1 MKIHRTFDRTASA
14 RLAGSRPPL
23 PRAAS
28 REPLLDA
35 LGKSIL
41 EGKETA
47 SYLWQ
52 VPDDQATR
60 QRLERLVEEI
70 REQSAKKGRREMPR
84 LCEELL
90 TALRA
95 SPSPQQVDL
104 LQDGFDRLYKLW
116 EAAKTGLV

>member
-1 MKIHRTFDRTASA
+1 MADDNPKGQRRS
-14 RLAGSRPPL
+14 
-23 PRAAS
+23 
-28 REPLLDA
+28 EPILDA
-35 LGKSIL
+35 LGKMVV
-41 EGKETA
+41 EGKDAA

-60 QRLERLVEEI
+60 QKLEQLVQLI
-70 REQSAKKGRREMPR
+70 RDESAKKGRREMPK

-104 LQDGFDRLYKLW
+104 LQDGFDRLHKLW
-116 EAAKTGLV
+116 AAAKTGMV

>member
-1 MKIHRTFDRTASA
+1 MAPDDSP
-14 RLAGSRPPL
+14 RPG
-23 PRAAS
+23 RGQ
-28 REPLLDA
+28 PLLDA
-35 LGKSIL
+35 LGKLIQD
-41 EGKETA
+41 GKDTA

-52 VPDDQATR
+52 VPDDQGTR
-60 QRLERLVEEI
+60 SRLQQLLQEI
-70 REQSAKKGRREMPR
+70 KDQSAKKGRREMPR

-116 EAAKTGLV
+116 EAARTGML

>member
-1 MKIHRTFDRTASA
+1 MTADEPNGQ
-14 RLAGSRPPL
+14 RR
-23 PRAAS
+23 

-35 LGKSIL
+35 LGKAIL

-60 QRLERLVEEI
+60 QRLERLVEQI
-70 REQSAKKGRREMPR
+70 RDQSAKKGRREMPR

>member
-1 MKIHRTFDRTASA
+1 MPADDPKSQRRS
-14 RLAGSRPPL
+14 
-23 PRAAS
+23 
-28 REPLLDA
+28 EPLLDA
-35 LGKSIL
+35 LGKMVV
-41 EGKETA
+41 EGKDAA

-52 VPDDQATR
+52 VPGDQATR
-60 QRLERLVEEI
+60 SRLVQLVEEI
-70 REQSAKKGRREMPR
+70 RDQSAKKGRREMPK

-116 EAAKTGLV
+116 EAAKTGMI

>member
-1 MKIHRTFDRTASA
+1 MTGDDRESQ
-14 RLAGSRPPL
+14 R
-23 PRAAS
+23 

-35 LGKSIL
+35 LGKAIL
-41 EGKETA
+41 EGKEAA

-60 QRLERLVEEI
+60 ERLAKLVEDI
-70 REQSAKKGRREMPR
+70 REQSRKKGRHEMPK
-84 LCEELL
+84 LCGELL

-104 LQDGFDRLYKLW
+104 LQDGFDRLYQLW
-116 EAAKTGLV
+116 GAAKTGLG